1 MLGEDTRLKIATE
14 TTSKTVINTTTTT
27 TTTTAA
33 TTTTTPPSNTN
44 DSETAVGEGAASTT
58 RIINDPFWGKR
69 PPERIG
75 SAANDGYFVEDKS
88 EVKLNLN
95 TYKMVFVMNKDVL
108 FYKKNSLRK
117 AKQVGDIFIFT
128 SSNPIVNQ
136 NNLKKKSH
144 SYSLPDA
151 FDCHIIDVKKIP
163 QFRIQLEGQECNRKS
178 DESVLGMVYGSA
190 SRFSY
195 EYNDTAPE

>member
-14 TTSKTVINTTTTT
+14 STSKTVINTTTTT
-27 TTTTAA
+27 TSTITTI
-33 TTTTTPPSNTN
+33 
-44 DSETAVGEGAASTT
+44 DCETSGSDGAGESAPT
-58 RIINDPFWGKR
+58 RILNDPFWGKR

-117 AKQVGDIFIFT
+117 AKQVSFTIFYFLFFHST
-128 SSNPIVNQ
+128 WF
-136 NNLKKKSH
+136 NLAYVSK
-144 SYSLPDA
+144 L
-151 FDCHIIDVKKIP
+151 V
-163 QFRIQLEGQECNRKS
+163 
-178 DESVLGMVYGSA
+178 
-190 SRFSY
+190 
-195 EYNDTAPE
+195 